1 VPKSPA
7 ASKSKRRKTASSDE
21 KFRAKLL
28 AARDEILSQYER
40 DVRQGQESAEEASQD
55 IVDRAT
61 SSYNRE
67 FMFSLSG
74 NERETLIQIERALER
89 LGDGTYYDCD
99 NCGQPIAR
107 KRLEAVPWTHY
118 CIDCQELKEQGLLEE
133 E

>member
-1 VPKSPA
+1 MPKSTA
-7 ASKSKRRKTASSDE
+7 AGKSKRRKAASGDQL
-21 KFRAKLL
+21 FRSKLTE
-28 AARDEILSQYER
+28 ARDEILSQYER

-61 SSYNRE
+61 SAYNRE

-74 NERETLIQIERALER
+74 NERETLIQIERALKR
-89 LGDGTYYDCD
+89 LDDGTYYDCE

-107 KRLEAVPWTHY
+107 KRLEAVPWTRY

>member
-1 VPKSPA
+1 MPKSTA
-7 ASKSKRRKTASSDE
+7 ASKSKRRQRATGDDV
-21 KFRAKLL
+21 FRKALL
-28 AARDEILSQYER
+28 NARDEILSQYER

-55 IVDRAT
+55 IVDRAN
-61 SSYNRE
+61 SAYNRE

-74 NERETLIQIERALER
+74 GERETLIQIERALER
-89 LGDGTYYDCD
+89 LDAGTYTECE